1 MKERDFFVDV
11 LWVGAMIRAARELR
25 LDAEARGLVARA
37 SHLREVEL
45 RGRALLPALGAV
57 DGLTAD
63 PLALAG
69 EREEV
74 AV

>member
-25 LDAEARGLVARA
+25 LDAEARGLVVRA